1 MIPSENIPTFWIFLY
16 WLNPLHY
23 TLEGL
28 FMTQFNDD
36 NTAITL
42 ITGGVT
48 NAQAY
53 VANAFSEWSYA
64 HRYGDAV
71 ALVIFIMCLR

>member
-1 MIPSENIPTFWIFLY
+1 
-16 WLNPLHY
+16 
-23 TLEGL
+23 
-28 FMTQFNDD
+28 MTQFNDD